1 MTKNIRHHLINEIQ
15 LPNTSGFAYLL
26 LLELSDEILEEM
38 VVKVLPAEE
47 GVAVGGL
54 DLEDALLDLQD
65 GDVEGAAAQV
75 EHSDAKKR
83 S

>member
-1 MTKNIRHHLINEIQ
+1 MINEIQ